1 MRDLCQLSAI
11 EAASEIASG
20 SITSHQLVSACLHRI
35 DSRDENVRAWQYV
48 DAEAALEQARI
59 KDQQEPAGPLH
70 GVPVGIKDVIDTQSM
85 PTTYGSKIY
94 KDFVPKRDA
103 TCVQRLQQAGAIIL
117 GKTVTAEFA
126 IYQPGPTANPH
137 NFAHTPGGSSSGSA
151 AAVADFQVPLALGT
165 QTAGSVIRP
174 ASFCGVIGFKS
185 TKSRYDGQGMI
196 DTAPHLDTLG
206 AFSRSVDDLLLL
218 DGVLGP
224 DEAEPNKEK
233 ENPVIGVCR
242 SPAWEHASSSM
253 QAAILDVAER
263 LRKADAKV
271 IDIELPSIF
280 DKLASAQKKI
290 HSREA
295 WDCLGQHL
303 RNNPSQISEVLT
315 SFLIGG
321 RDLSDNS
328 YDEALVVQE
337 SCKHAIDIAFQDA
350 DLLLTPS
357 ATGTAPLGLLA
368 TGDPIFNRIWTA
380 LGVPCLGFPAQRDIN
395 AMPLGAQIIGKPG
408 MDRQLIKQ
416 ASWVIRHGSIW

>member
-1 MRDLCQLSAI
+1 MRDLCRLSAT
-11 EAASEIASG
+11 EAASAIASG

-35 DSRDENVRAWQYV
+35 DLRDENVRAWQYV

-59 KDQQEPAGPLH
+59 KDQQKPTGALH

-85 PTTYGSKIY
+85 PTTYGSTIY
-94 KDFVPKRDA
+94 KDFVPKSDA
-103 TCVQRLQQAGAIIL
+103 TCVQRLQHAGAIIL

-126 IYQPGPTANPH
+126 IYQPGPTANPN

-165 QTAGSVIRP
+165 QTAGSIIRP
-174 ASFCGVIGFKS
+174 ASFCGVIGFKP
-185 TKSRYDGQGMI
+185 TKPRYDGQGMLN
-196 DTAPHLDTLG
+196 TAPHLDTLG
-206 AFSRSVDDLLLL
+206 AFSRSIEDLLLL
-218 DGVLGP
+218 DRLLGP
-224 DEAEPNKEK
+224 DEAEINEEK
-233 ENPVIGVCR
+233 ENLVIGVCR
-242 SPAWEHASSSM
+242 SPEWKRASYSM
-253 QAAILDVAER
+253 QTAILNTAER
-263 LRKADAKV
+263 LRKAGATV

-295 WDCLGQHL
+295 WDYLGQHL
-303 RNNPSQISEVLT
+303 RHNPSQISEVLA
-315 SFLIGG
+315 SFLVGG
-321 RDLSDNS
+321 RDLSNDS

-337 SCKHAIDIAFQDA
+337 SCQRSIDSAFQNA

-357 ATGTAPLGLLA
+357 ATGIAPRGLLA

-380 LGVPCLGFPAQRDIN
+380 LGVPCLGFTAQRDSN

-408 MDRQLIKQ
+408 MDRQLIKR
-416 ASWVIRHGSIW
+416 ASWVIRHGSI